1 MAIRYYGVNVGG
13 QDAPDVTIDTS
24 TTSSDIELA
33 VDDTNLTAGSITK
46 RQFMQMA
53 MRAIGQAIE
62 EDTGI

>member
-1 MAIRYYGVNVGG
+1 MAVRYYGVNVGG

-33 VDDTNLTAGSITK
+33 VDDTNLAAGSITK

-53 MRAIGQAIE
+53 MQAISQAIE

>member
-1 MAIRYYGVNVGG
+1 MAVRYYGVSVGG

-46 RQFMQMA
+46 RQFVEIAIKAIMQA
-53 MRAIGQAIE
+53 VN
-62 EDTGI
+62 EDAGL

>member
-1 MAIRYYGVNVGG
+1 MAVRYYGVDVGG

-46 RQFMQMA
+46 RQFVEIA
-53 MRAIGQAIE
+53 LNAILQAVG
-62 EDTGI
+62 EDSGI